1 MELERF
7 VRLEWPRTEN
17 ESQFSFC
24 QSHSDHRSQYQHA
37 VWHTFLRRSARST
50 LSHSTMFYLMFY
62 MRKHLR
68 RFGFKLRLR
77 KGAQNTHMVAER

>member
-24 QSHSDHRSQYQHA
+24 QSHSDHRSQYQCA
-37 VWHTFLRRSARST
+37 VLHLSEAQCALHFKPQHEYDMRAPQTFLSSDCAYAKVCKT
-50 LSHSTMFYLMFY
+50 PTW
-62 MRKHLR
+62 
-68 RFGFKLRLR
+68 
-77 KGAQNTHMVAER
+77 